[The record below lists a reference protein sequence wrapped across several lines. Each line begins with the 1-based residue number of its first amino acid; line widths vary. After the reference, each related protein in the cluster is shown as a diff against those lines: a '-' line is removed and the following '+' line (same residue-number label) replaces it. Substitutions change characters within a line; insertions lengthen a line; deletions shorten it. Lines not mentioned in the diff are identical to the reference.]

1 MVLAER
7 LIYGKDGAAR
17 EPVVRV
23 FKTRREILKQITKL
37 YSIEFRKKEMNDVSE
52 TIVISL

>member
-7 LIYGKDGAAR
+7 LIYGKYGAAR
-17 EPVVRV
+17 GPVVRV

>member
-17 EPVVRV
+17 GPVVRV

-37 YSIEFRKKEMNDVSE
+37 YSIEFRKKEMNYVSE